1 MIEPIERA
9 AWLAAYPFTQLVG
22 LVMLPVAVLARRA
35 GLTLPVGRLIERTGR
50 AYAATRR
57 PR

>member
-9 AWLAAYPFTQLVG
+9 ALLAAYQFTLVVG
-22 LVMLPVAVLARRA
+22 LVLLPVAVLARRG

-57 PR
+57 AR